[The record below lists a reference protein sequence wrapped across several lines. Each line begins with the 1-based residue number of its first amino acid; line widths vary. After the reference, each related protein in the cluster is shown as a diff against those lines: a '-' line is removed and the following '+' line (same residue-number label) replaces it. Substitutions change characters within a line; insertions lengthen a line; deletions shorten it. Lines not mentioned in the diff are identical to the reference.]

1 MLTIKILLLNDK
13 TAYIALFIFK
23 IIFEYSLVLKYF
35 ILIQIDF
42 YFELLF
48 LIVIHKFRLA
58 KKYFILILYSYILI
72 IIVSLF
78 SLVVE
83 HSLSKREVIGST
95 PVGGL

>member
-35 ILIQIDF
+35 ILIQIYF

-48 LIVIHKFRLA
+48 LIYYINSDLRKIF
-58 KKYFILILYSYILI
+58 YFEFIFLYIDNNS
-72 IIVSLF
+72 
-78 SLVVE
+78 
-83 HSLSKREVIGST
+83 
-95 PVGGL
+95 